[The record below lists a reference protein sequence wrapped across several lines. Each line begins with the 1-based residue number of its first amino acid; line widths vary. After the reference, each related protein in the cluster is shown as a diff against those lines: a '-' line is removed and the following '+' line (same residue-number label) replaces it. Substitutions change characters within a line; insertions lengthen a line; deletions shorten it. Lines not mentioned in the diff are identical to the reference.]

1 MKNEFLIEAE
11 KLLATEERN
20 YEIEK
25 GWRGMDEH
33 YTIHGKING
42 MKKIIDL
49 YKKVNIEI
57 T

>member
-42 MKKIIDL
+42 MKKL
-49 YKKVNIEI
+49 LTYTKRL
-57 T
+57 TLR